1 MQHCWLGSGDSDF
14 TFMVMHQQTS
24 RAWTVKCVPSSCPT
38 NTNSNTKFLV
48 FFKKNFRER
57 LPGDGEASID
67 DFDDE
72 DDGIDDLYEDADG
85 ADEGMTVN
93 VRYFEHFVTYIYFL

>member
-1 MQHCWLGSGDSDF
+1 MA
-14 TFMVMHQQTS
+14 MHQQTS
-24 RAWTVKCVPSSCPT
+24 WAWTVKCVPSLCPT

-48 FFKKNFRER
+48 FFIFFRER

-72 DDGIDDLYEDADG
+72 DDGIDDLYDDADG

>member
-1 MQHCWLGSGDSDF
+1 M
-14 TFMVMHQQTS
+14 
-24 RAWTVKCVPSSCPT
+24 
-38 NTNSNTKFLV
+38 
-48 FFKKNFRER
+48 
-57 LPGDGEASID
+57 PGDGEASID

>member
-1 MQHCWLGSGDSDF
+1 MQHCWLVTVILHSWPC
-14 TFMVMHQQTS
+14 TS
-24 RAWTVKCVPSSCPT
+24 RPEPEQWNAFLPPAPPILPVIQ
-38 NTNSNTKFLV
+38 NSLSFLI
-48 FFKKNFRER
+48 FFRER

-93 VRYFEHFVTYIYFL
+93 VRYF